1 MRHWTTSLWKPSI
14 PFAVKKRPEMN
25 FIFEYLNKKLHNSNI
40 TPTLIDTRLSTLTID
55 GKLEIKYPVGKA
67 SYRIKGNNAL
77 QSCKSKTP
85 TSSKSFSSPLDYE
98 TSIIKSNMILLET
111 PIALYNKRWTYS
123 TSKSFLWNLP

>member
-25 FIFEYLNKKLHNSNI
+25 SIFEYLNKKLHNSNI

-85 TSSKSFSSPLDYE
+85 TSSKSLPSPLDYG
-98 TSIIKSNMILLET
+98 TSIIESNMILLEA
-111 PIALYNKRWTYS
+111 PIALYKKR
-123 TSKSFLWNLP
+123 